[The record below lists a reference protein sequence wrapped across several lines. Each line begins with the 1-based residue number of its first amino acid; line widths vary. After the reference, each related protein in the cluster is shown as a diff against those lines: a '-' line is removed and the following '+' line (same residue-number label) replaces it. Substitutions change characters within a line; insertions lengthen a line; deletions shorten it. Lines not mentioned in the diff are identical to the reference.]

1 MTQVPEHFYTQS
13 AVLPYRILDGRVE
26 ILLVSSRRKKRWVL
40 PKGVVEPGLSAVDS
54 AVKEAWEEA
63 GLEGLA
69 ASHTVGTYR
78 YEKWGGVCTVQ
89 VFPLQVERLS
99 ESWPE
104 STRDRRWFAPQE
116 ASRRV
121 QEPEL
126 KGLMTRFAESLLAA
140 GPD

>member
-1 MTQVPEHFYTQS
+1 MTEVPEHFYTQS

-40 PKGVVEPGLSAVDS
+40 PKGVVEPGLSAVES

-69 ASHTVGTYR
+69 ASQTAGSYR

-116 ASRRV
+116 AARRV

-126 KGLMTRFAESLLAA
+126 KRLMTRFAESLLGP

>member
-13 AVLPYRILDGRVE
+13 AVLPYRILEGRVE
-26 ILLVSSRRKKRWVL
+26 ILLVSSRSKKRWVL

-69 ASHTVGTYR
+69 TAHTVGTYR

-116 ASRRV
+116 AARRV
-121 QEPEL
+121 QEPDL
-126 KGLMTRFAESLLAA
+126 KRLMTRFADSLLAA

>member
-1 MTQVPEHFYTQS
+1 MTEVPEHFYTQS
-13 AVLPYRILDGRVE
+13 AVLPYRILEGRVE

-104 STRDRRWFAPQE
+104 STRDRRWFAPEE
-116 ASRRV
+116 AARRV
-121 QEPEL
+121 HEPEL
-126 KGLMTRFAESLLAA
+126 KRLMTRFAESLLAP
-140 GPD
+140 GPA

>member
-1 MTQVPEHFYTQS
+1 MTEVPEHFYTQS

-40 PKGVVEPGLSAVDS
+40 PKGVVEAGLSAVDS
-54 AVKEAWEEA
+54 ALKEAWEEA

-69 ASHTVGTYR
+69 TSHTVGTYR

-116 ASRRV
+116 AARRV

-126 KGLMTRFAESLLAA
+126 KRLMTRFAESLQAA

>member
-13 AVLPYRILDGRVE
+13 AVLPYRILEGRVE

-104 STRDRRWFAPQE
+104 STRDRRWFAPEE
-116 ASRRV
+116 AARRV
-121 QEPEL
+121 REPEL
-126 KGLMTRFAESLLAA
+126 RRLLTRFAESLLAP
-140 GPD
+140 GPA

>member
-1 MTQVPEHFYTQS
+1 MTEVPEHFYTQS
-13 AVLPYRILDGRVE
+13 AVLPYRILEGRVE

-69 ASHTVGTYR
+69 APQTVGTYR

-99 ESWPE
+99 ESCPKALVIVVGSHGRGSSHSPGARTE
-104 STRDRRWFAPQE
+104 ATHDPVRR
-116 ASRRV
+116 
-121 QEPEL
+121 EPS
-126 KGLMTRFAESLLAA
+126 GR
-140 GPD
+140 

>member
-1 MTQVPEHFYTQS
+1 MAQVPEHFYTQS

-69 ASHTVGTYR
+69 ASHAVGTYR

-104 STRDRRWFAPQE
+104 STRDRRWFASEE
-116 ASRRV
+116 AALNV

-126 KGLMTRFAESLLAA
+126 QRLMTRFAESLLAR

>member
-1 MTQVPEHFYTQS
+1 MTEVPEHFYTQS
-13 AVLPYRILDGRVE
+13 AVLPYRILEGRVQ

-69 ASHTVGTYR
+69 ASQTVGTYR

-104 STRDRRWFAPQE
+104 STRDRRWFASEE
-116 ASRRV
+116 AARRV
-121 QEPEL
+121 REPEL
-126 KGLMTRFAESLLAA
+126 RRLLTRFAESLLAA

>member
-1 MTQVPEHFYTQS
+1 MTEVPEHFYTQS

-40 PKGVVEPGLSAVDS
+40 PKGVVEPGLSAVES

-69 ASHTVGTYR
+69 ASQTVGSYR

-116 ASRRV
+116 AARRV

-126 KGLMTRFAESLLAA
+126 KRLMTRFAESLLGP

>member
-1 MTQVPEHFYTQS
+1 MTEVPEHFYTQS

-40 PKGVVEPGLSAVDS
+40 PKGVVETGLSAVDS

-69 ASHTVGTYR
+69 TSHTVGTYR

-116 ASRRV
+116 AARRV
-121 QEPEL
+121 QEPDL
-126 KGLMTRFAESLLAA
+126 KRLMIRFAESLLVA

>member
-1 MTQVPEHFYTQS
+1 MTEVPEHFYTQS

-69 ASHTVGTYR
+69 TAHTVGTYR

-116 ASRRV
+116 AARRV
-121 QEPEL
+121 QEPDL
-126 KGLMTRFAESLLAA
+126 KRLMTRFAESLLAA
-140 GPD
+140 RPD

>member
-1 MTQVPEHFYTQS
+1 MTEVPEHFYTQS
-13 AVLPYRILDGRVE
+13 AVLPYRILDGQVE

-40 PKGVVEPGLSAVDS
+40 PKGVVEPGLSAVES

-63 GLEGLA
+63 GLEGRA
-69 ASHTVGTYR
+69 ASQTVGTYR

-104 STRDRRWFAPQE
+104 STRDRRWFAPAE
-116 ASRRV
+116 AARRV
-121 QEPEL
+121 QEPAL
-126 KGLMTRFAESLLAA
+126 KRLITQFADSLLAT

>member
-1 MTQVPEHFYTQS
+1 MTEVPEHFYTQS

-116 ASRRV
+116 AARRV

-126 KGLMTRFAESLLAA
+126 KRLMTRFAESLLGP

>member
-1 MTQVPEHFYTQS
+1 MTEVPEHFYTQS

-69 ASHTVGTYR
+69 APQTVGTYR

-116 ASRRV
+116 AARRV

-126 KGLMTRFAESLLAA
+126 KRLMTRFAESLQAA